1 MAVSAFLFMAGNAVI
16 KHLAETG
23 IPPIETVFFR
33 SAVSLVLLAPFAL
46 STPGVMKTAH
56 LGSHVGRGLVQGAS
70 MICFFY
76 GIVHIT
82 LVESNALEFTSPII
96 ATLIAVLFLG
106 EPARMRRLLAMGAGF
121 VGAVIALRPGFQE
134 LNEGHG
140 LVFFASFLWAVVLLY
155 IRRLSRTDSALTQS
169 LYIGIILTP
178 ISGVMAAFFWVTP
191 DLEQTLL
198 LCLVGVTATSG
209 QYLFAQAFRYA
220 EMSAVLPLD
229 FTKLIWSALFGYLMF
244 SHSPDALTLVGATII
259 FAAGAYITLREAQLQ
274 RRGAAL

>member
-1 MAVSAFLFMAGNAVI
+1 MAGSALLFMAGNAVI

-23 IPPIETVFFR
+23 IPPIEAVFFR
-33 SAVSLVLLAPFAL
+33 SAVSLVLLAPLAMV
-46 STPGVMKTAH
+46 TPGVLKTKELGAH
-56 LGSHVGRGLVQGAS
+56 MARGLVQAAS

-96 ATLIAVLFLG
+96 ATAIAIVFFG
-106 EPARMRRLLAMGAGF
+106 EPVRMRRIIAMGLGF
-121 VGAVIALRPGFQE
+121 LGALIALRPGFQE
-134 LNEGHG
+134 LNQGHG
-140 LVFFASFLWAVVLLY
+140 LIAFASFLWAIVLLY
-155 IRRLSRTDSALTQS
+155 IRRLSRTESALTQS

-178 ISGVMAAFFWVTP
+178 LSGVLAAFFWVTP
-191 DLEQTLL
+191 NLEQFLF

-209 QYLFAQAFRYA
+209 QFLFAQAFRYA

-229 FTKLIWSALFGYLMF
+229 FTKLIWSALIGYLAF
-244 SHSPDALTLVGATII
+244 THVPDALTMVGATII

-274 RRGAAL
+274 RRGRL